1 MEMTRRTDPQRQLRR
16 QLRQKVELG
25 RLGLL
30 VILGITFINQ
40 LLLLFGVDYHFFFSA
55 AMPYY
60 LNWLARQLDVTAFKA
75 VATIVTL
82 MIYVGL
88 AACWLLSG
96 RLLEWML
103 ATVVFYCV
111 DTLLLVIFAVTLLE
125 QPSSCLLE
133 ILSHGLVIAMLYFT
147 YKALEQLDKLPR
159 RRRVPPQNM
168 GPSDMGL

>member
-1 MEMTRRTDPQRQLRR
+1 MEITRRTDPQRRLRR
-16 QLRQKVELG
+16 QLRQRVELG

-30 VILGITFINQ
+30 VVLGITFVDQI
-40 LLLLFGVDYHFFFSA
+40 LLLCGVDYHFFFSA

-60 LNWLARQLDVTAFKA
+60 LNWLALQLDVTAFKA

-103 ATVVFYCV
+103 AALVFYSV
-111 DTLLLVIFAVTLLE
+111 DTLLLAVFAVTLLE
-125 QPSSCLLE
+125 KPSSCLLE
-133 ILSHGLVIAMLYFT
+133 ILTHGLVIALLYLA
-147 YKALEQLDKLPR
+147 YRSLEQLSKLPR
-159 RRRVPPQNM
+159 RRAPVQSA
-168 GPSDMGL
+168 GEE